1 MWLCRSMLINKGKD
15 LVMIA
20 RKDGSRMDASSAK
33 QGRGQKVDKNARHGG
48 MRTIKYLRESCY
60 HRIKSS
66 VTNSLTALMM
76 SNT

>member
-1 MWLCRSMLINKGKD
+1 MLINKGKD

-20 RKDGSRMDASSAK
+20 REDGSRMDASSTK

-60 HRIKSS
+60 HHIKGS
-66 VTNSLTALMM
+66 VTNSLIALMM
-76 SNT
+76 K